1 MLFAQLLGGLGNIL
15 FNVAN
20 LYSLSIDREMDFCVT
35 NFTNTCTRR
44 KEEADWLKTILKSVK
59 KVNKRPRTVKVKYNE
74 RGMNHQ
80 RIPNSKGKGMEVYGY
95 FQSSKY
101 FDHNK
106 DKVIELFTEYK
117 KDIQKTLD
125 KKIPKTKKT
134 ISIHLRRG
142 DYLKLQHAHVVQ
154 TESYYKES
162 LEKLATKLEYDSVNS
177 MNKDYKFIVF
187 SDDIKWCKTK
197 SKLFKS
203 LNDVFYM
210 SGTTAVQDMY
220 LMSMCNHNIIANST
234 FSWWGS
240 FLNVN
245 KNKIIIAP
253 KLWFN
258 PNYMKPEKW
267 ADIYCKDWIIV

>member
-80 RIPNSKGKGMEVYGY
+80 RIPNSKVKGMEVYGY